1 MKDKLTDNDMSSK
14 THKQTVD
21 LTCSID
27 TNLNRF
33 PHYMHMQIAT
43 KAASTEYNAAARL
56 LDLAYINE
64 RNAELASQSFDSVAK
79 GKLRESLGELTDR
92 EREIGI
98 AFARYA
104 TYGRSDKA

>member
-1 MKDKLTDNDMSSK
+1 MDINLT
-14 THKQTVD
+14 
-21 LTCSID
+21 
-27 TNLNRF
+27 RF
-33 PHYMHMQIAT
+33 PHYMHMQTST
-43 KAASTEYNAAARL
+43 KAAYAEYNAAAL
-56 LDLAYINE
+56 KLDLAHIHE

-104 TYGRSDKA
+104 TYGRADKA